1 MNKALGVAVGIIM
14 IAIAFVV
21 FPIIMDASDSIL
33 APEKTQVITVPT
45 ASGVTTATLTLTD
58 GVYENDKGNVT
69 LSSSNANDTP
79 VVSSAS
85 GKSVVVTGLEASST
99 RIMNVTYASDA
110 LDNYTGLA
118 AIVKVA
124 PLIVFVSILGVAIGG
139 AYFSFKKN

>member
-58 GVYENDKGNVT
+58 GVYENDKANVT
-69 LSSSNANDTP
+69 LSSSNSNDVP

-99 RIMNVTYASDA
+99 RIMNVAYASDA

>member
-1 MNKALGVAVGIIM
+1 MNKALAVAIGIIM
-14 IAIAFVV
+14 IAISFVV
-21 FPIIMDASDSIL
+21 FPIILDASQSIL

-45 ASGVTTATLTLTD
+45 AGGVTTATLTLSD
-58 GVYENDKGNVT
+58 GVYDNDKSNVT
-69 LSSSNANDTP
+69 LSSSNSNDTP

-85 GKSVVVTGLEASST
+85 GKNVVVTGLEASST
-99 RIMNVTYASDA
+99 RIMNVTYGSTA

>member
-33 APEKTQVITVPT
+33 APEKTQAITVPT

-58 GVYENDKGNVT
+58 GVYENDKANVT

>member
-58 GVYENDKGNVT
+58 GVYENDKANVT
-69 LSSSNANDTP
+69 LSSSNANDVP

-99 RIMNVTYASDA
+99 RIMNVAYASDA

-139 AYFSFKKN
+139 AYFSFKRN

>member
-33 APEKTQVITVPT
+33 APEKTQVVTVPT
-45 ASGVTTATLTLTD
+45 AGGVTTATLTLTD
-58 GVYENDKGNVT
+58 GVYENDKANVT
-69 LSSSNANDTP
+69 LSSSNANDVP

-99 RIMNVTYASDA
+99 RIMNVAYASDA

>member
-1 MNKALGVAVGIIM
+1 MNKALSVAVGIIM

-45 ASGVTTATLTLTD
+45 AGGVTTATLTLTD
-58 GVYENDKGNVT
+58 GVYENDKANVT
-69 LSSSNANDTP
+69 LSSSNANDVP

-99 RIMNVTYASDA
+99 RLMNVAYASDA